1 MEIMD
6 ACCTDKACAIDLL
19 RKRQTV
25 TLRAVLIV
33 NAVMFGVEFVS
44 GLLVGSVA
52 LLADSLDMLGD
63 AFIYGFSLY
72 VVARDG
78 VWKARAAV
86 AKAAVMGLFGAFVL
100 GEVLFKLAYP
110 QPPASEAM
118 GAVGALAL
126 IANAFCFA
134 LLWRHRAEDIN
145 MRSVWLCS
153 RNDLLANA
161 LVLAAALAV
170 WGLGSAWPD
179 TCAGAMIC
187 ALFLR
192 SALMVSRE
200 AREEL
205 ARHRAQP
212 SLQQTQDT
220 FLPGPG

>member
-1 MEIMD
+1 
-6 ACCTDKACAIDLL
+6 
-19 RKRQTV
+19 
-25 TLRAVLIV
+25 
-33 NAVMFGVEFVS
+33 MFGVEFVA
-44 GLLVGSVA
+44 GLLAGSVA
-52 LLADSLDMLGD
+52 LIADSLDMLGD
-63 AFIYGFSLY
+63 ALVYGFSLY
-72 VVARDG
+72 VVARDS

-100 GEVLFKLAYP
+100 GEVLFKLTYP
-110 QPPASEAM
+110 QPPAFEAM

-126 IANAFCFA
+126 IANAGCFA

-179 TCAGAMIC
+179 TCAGAIIC

-192 SALMVSRE
+192 SALVVARE

-205 ARHRAQP
+205 AHHRATLSPQQP
-212 SLQQTQDT
+212 DKTL
-220 FLPGPG
+220 LPGPG

>member
-1 MEIMD
+1 MEAMD
-6 ACCTDKACAIDLL
+6 TCCTDKACAIDLL
-19 RKRQTV
+19 RKRQTA

-33 NAVMFGVEFVS
+33 NAAMFGVEFVS
-44 GLLVGSVA
+44 GLLAGSVA

-63 AFIYGFSLY
+63 ALVYGFSLY
-72 VVARDG
+72 VVARGDI
-78 VWKARAAV
+78 WKARAAA
-86 AKAAVMGLFGAFVL
+86 AKAAVMALFGAFVL

-110 QPPASEAM
+110 QAPASEAM

-126 IANAFCFA
+126 IANACCFA

-179 TCAGAMIC
+179 TAAGALIC
-187 ALFLR
+187 VLFLR
-192 SALMVSRE
+192 SALVVARE

-205 ARHRAQP
+205 ARQQAQP
-212 SLQQTQDT
+212 SPQQTQRT